1 MAPRL
6 SARGRGALSW
16 GMSVREEGEIEKEAA
31 AGTPD
36 RAEVVGELSAL
47 LGADAVVTEPHERA
61 RYEQGWRYGRG
72 TALAV
77 VRPGSTED
85 VSRAL
90 AFAAAR
96 GLRVVPQGANT
107 GLVGAS
113 TPDASGAMLVL
124 SLERLSKQLEI
135 DAVDRTVLA
144 GGGVLLSQLDA
155 ALAEHGLLFP
165 IDLGADPTVGGMVAT
180 NAAGTR
186 VLRYGD
192 VRQNLLGLEV
202 VLADGTVLDLMTA
215 LRKNNTGLDLK
226 QLFVGTSGV
235 FGVVTRAI
243 LRVVPRPAQR
253 ATALVGA
260 SSGATVLA
268 LLSHLERGLGDV
280 LTAFEVVSADALE
293 PVFRYQPRLR
303 NPFGSALP
311 PYTVLVELSTT
322 LPSER
327 LPLDDLLES
336 TLGALLEGDAGEGI
350 TDIFP
355 GKPSDLWDVRHHV
368 SESHRHEGE
377 VLGFDISVPRS
388 SMAAFVEAARLRV
401 AAEYPFIRVCD
412 FGHWGDGGVH
422 LNLVWKKE
430 DAPRPTPEM
439 KAELQPRLY
448 ELAVVEFHGSF
459 SAEHGVG
466 PHNQAFYDRYTPA
479 LVKDVCRTLKARL
492 DPEGRL
498 GTTRLG

>member
-1 MAPRL
+1 MGCGSGDPVPVT
-6 SARGRGALSW
+6 SA
-16 GMSVREEGEIEKEAA
+16 
-31 AGTPD
+31 PD
-36 RAEVVGELSAL
+36 RAEVATALAAL
-47 LGADAVVTEPHERA
+47 LGPDAVVTEPHELA

-72 TALAV
+72 TALAA
-77 VRPGSTED
+77 VRPGTTED
-85 VSRAL
+85 VSRVL
-90 AFAAAR
+90 AFASAR
-96 GLRVVPQGANT
+96 GIRVVPQGANS

-113 TPDASGAMLVL
+113 TPDASGEMLVL
-124 SLERLSKQLEI
+124 SLERLVRPLEI
-135 DAVDRTVLA
+135 DPVDRTVVA

-155 ALAEHGLLFP
+155 ALAEQGLLFP

-192 VRQNLLGLEV
+192 LRQNLLGVEV

-215 LRKNNTGLDLK
+215 LRKNNTGLDAK

-235 FGVVTRAI
+235 FGVVTRAV

-260 SSGATVLA
+260 ADGAAVLD
-268 LLSHLERGLGDV
+268 LLSHLERRLGDV
-280 LTAFEVVSADALE
+280 LTAFEVMSADALA

-303 NPFGSALP
+303 NPFGGELP

-322 LPSER
+322 LPAEAIG
-327 LPLDDLLES
+327 LDELLES
-336 TLGALLEGDAGEGI
+336 SLGAFLEAEAGERV
-350 TDIFP
+350 TDVFP
-355 GKPSDLWDVRHHV
+355 GKPADLWDVRHHV

-388 SMAAFVEAARLRV
+388 AMSAFVEAARELV
-401 AAEYPFIRVCD
+401 AKDYAFIRVCD

-422 LNLVWKKE
+422 LNLVWKKDE
-430 DAPRPTPEM
+430 APRSPREL
-439 KAELQPRLY
+439 KAELQPRIY
-448 ELAVVEFHGSF
+448 DLAVTRFRGSF

-466 PHNQAFYDRYTPA
+466 PHNQSFYDRYTPT
-479 LVKDVCRTLKARL
+479 LVREVCRTLKARL
-492 DPEGRL
+492 DPQGLL
-498 GTTRLG
+498 GTTRL

>member
-1 MAPRL
+1 MKA
-6 SARGRGALSW
+6 AL
-16 GMSVREEGEIEKEAA
+16 V
-31 AGTPD
+31 D
-36 RAEVVGELSAL
+36 L
-47 LGADAVVTEPHERA
+47 LGADAVVTEPHELA

-72 TALAV
+72 AALAA
-77 VRPGSTED
+77 VRPASTED
-85 VSRAL
+85 VARVL
-90 AFAAAR
+90 AFATAQ
-96 GLRVVPQGANT
+96 GLHIVAQGANT

-113 TPDASGAMLVL
+113 TPDASGTMVVL
-124 SLERLSKQLEI
+124 SLERLSRPIEI
-135 DAVDRTVLA
+135 DAVDRTVTA

-155 ALAEHGLLFP
+155 ALAEQGLLFP

-215 LRKNNTGLDLK
+215 LRKNNTGLDAK

-235 FGVVTRAI
+235 FGVVTRAV

-260 SSGATVLA
+260 ADGATALG
-268 LLSHLERGLGDV
+268 LLSHLERRVGDV
-280 LTAFEVVSADALE
+280 LTAFEVISAAALA

-303 NPFGSALP
+303 SPFGPQLP
-311 PYTVLVELSTT
+311 PYAVLVELSTT
-322 LPSER
+322 LPPDR
-327 LPLDDLLES
+327 LALDDLLES
-336 TLGALLEGDAGEGI
+336 ALGALLEEEGGEGI
-350 TDIFP
+350 TDVFP
-355 GKPSDLWDVRHHV
+355 GKPAELWDIRHHV

-377 VLGFDISVPRS
+377 VLGLDISVPRS
-388 SMAAFVEAARLRV
+388 SMADFVDAARELV
-401 AAEYPFIRVCD
+401 AAEYPFIQLCD

-422 LNLVWKKE
+422 LNLVWKKDE
-430 DAPRPTPEM
+430 APRPTPEL
-439 KAELQPRLY
+439 KAELQPRVY
-448 ELAVVEFHGSF
+448 ELAVVRFRGSF

-466 PHNQAFYDRYTPA
+466 PHNQAFYDRYTPEVVQA
-479 LVKDVCRTLKARL
+479 VCRALKAHL
-492 DPEGRL
+492 DPQGLL